1 VVCLVDGQKDVGE
14 EMCARAV
21 GREVGLAGK
30 GVGEVVGAV
39 RGLVGGAAGAGVV
52 GGVGLRGITK
62 KTLGRVL
69 KYRDEESKEAFVRKA
84 VEHAVSLRN
93 GGSLRSR
100 LEGRE
105 SSSDVVYLG
114 DLHSTNWRWL
124 LRHYKSS
131 LRANLPDQ
139 RSDHR
144 RKFPSRQYLLYT
156 LIFR

>member
-1 VVCLVDGQKDVGE
+1 MVCLVDGQKDVGE

-39 RGLVGGAAGAGVV
+39 RGLVGGGTGAGASSV

-84 VEHAVSLRN
+84 VEHAVSC
-93 GGSLRSR
+93 
-100 LEGRE
+100 
-105 SSSDVVYLG
+105 
-114 DLHSTNWRWL
+114 RW
-124 LRHYKSS
+124 
-131 LRANLPDQ
+131 
-139 RSDHR
+139 
-144 RKFPSRQYLLYT
+144 FMV
-156 LIFR
+156 